1 MKYAAEAR
9 KQLGRR
15 TIFNI
20 IGPLCNPANATHQ
33 LVGVFSEDLLHIV
46 ARALAALG
54 TKKAL
59 VIHSKDGLDEI
70 STTGLT
76 MMCECSG
83 GDVVDYEVEP
93 ETFGF
98 KRVSVE
104 DLRGG
109 TVEENAAAL
118 IAVLKGEKGIKRDI
132 VLLNAAGALYAA
144 GRVASIAEG
153 INLAAAAVDSGVAIK
168 N

>member
-54 TKKAL
+54 TKRRLLFTAR
-59 VIHSKDGLDEI
+59 
-70 STTGLT
+70 TGL
-76 MMCECSG
+76 MKSLPP
-83 GDVVDYEVEP
+83 D
-93 ETFGF
+93 
-98 KRVSVE
+98 
-104 DLRGG
+104 
-109 TVEENAAAL
+109 
-118 IAVLKGEKGIKRDI
+118 
-132 VLLNAAGALYAA
+132 
-144 GRVASIAEG
+144 
-153 INLAAAAVDSGVAIK
+153 
-168 N
+168 